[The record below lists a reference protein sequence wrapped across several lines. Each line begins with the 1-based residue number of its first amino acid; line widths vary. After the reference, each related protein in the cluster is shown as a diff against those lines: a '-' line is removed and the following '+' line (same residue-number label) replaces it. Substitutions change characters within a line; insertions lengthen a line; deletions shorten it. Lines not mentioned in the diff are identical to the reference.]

1 VNTRRPSRATG
12 IIPSVRLE
20 QERLRLRTLPIPPAA
35 YALKIPVVV
44 SARALVAYEGMTYSM
59 PPETIGQP
67 ATLHLYRDH
76 VEIVT
81 KAGPPVLHP
90 RVSRGATSIL
100 PEHRTAMLGAV
111 RGVRAR
117 LYYQRQSLWELGPAA
132 EAWLTELIHR
142 RPTQWRQDVEQC
154 FTLLQEHG
162 PERLLAAFTAGV
174 RQRAIGAE
182 YVVARLRGL
191 DAECGEP
198 RRGPR
203 IDVDQGGGYIAIPLR
218 SVSEAAR

>member
-1 VNTRRPSRATG
+1 MAHRCEHAAAEPSDRHH
-12 IIPSVRLE
+12 S
-20 QERLRLRTLPIPPAA
+20 ERLRALPIPPAA
-35 YALKIPVVV
+35 YALNIPVVV

-59 PPETIGQP
+59 PPDTLGQP
-67 ATLHLYRDH
+67 ATLHLYRDR

-81 KAGPPVLHP
+81 KAGPPVPHP
-90 RVSRGATSIL
+90 RVPRGATSML

-142 RPTQWRQDVEQC
+142 RPSQWRQDVEHC

-162 PERLLAAFTAGV
+162 PARLLAAFTAGV
-174 RQRAIGAE
+174 RQHAIGAE
-182 YVVARLRGL
+182 YVVARLHGL
-191 DAECGEP
+191 DAERSEP
-198 RRGPR
+198 RRR
-203 IDVDQGGGYIAIPLR
+203 SRNDVEQGGRYLAIPLR
-218 SVSEAAR
+218 SVSEGAR